1 MINWFITHIKRRI
14 LELKKMKLEFFGVQ
28 TPIINSSDKD
38 ITNILLEAIKTSKI
52 ELQDKDI
59 IIIAS
64 KVISIIEGCQLPLNS
79 ITHVQREAEVAA
91 KIAGL
96 DPRFVEVVFQE
107 ADEIFG
113 AVPGAILAL
122 RNNIIQANAGVDQSN
137 AGGDEF
143 LIVLPRD
150 PFRSAE
156 KIRKTLYAKIGQ
168 NFGII
173 LADSKTHPLRQ
184 GTSGFALAVSGFI
197 PLIDDRGTEDLYGR
211 HMKITTRAIADNLVS
226 GAEILM
232 GETNQRVPVVV
243 VRGCNVITFQEEEDI
258 EKNNDLMKISPQ
270 NCIYMGPLWYSERKD

>member
-1 MINWFITHIKRRI
+1 
-14 LELKKMKLEFFGVQ
+14 MKIEFFGVQ
-28 TPIINSSDKD
+28 TPLINAADNDIVNIIIDAMNSNK
-38 ITNILLEAIKTSKI
+38 IK
-52 ELQDKDI
+52 LQDKDI

-64 KVISIIEGCQLPLNS
+64 KVISITEGCQIPLSS

-96 DPRFVEVVFQE
+96 DPRFVEVVFRE
-107 ADEIFG
+107 ADEVLG

-137 AGGDEF
+137 AGGNEF
-143 LIVLPRD
+143 LIVLPRE

-156 KIRKTLYAKIGQ
+156 KIRKTLYAKTGK
-168 NFGII
+168 NLGII
-173 LADSKTHPLRQ
+173 IADSKTHPLRR

-197 PLIDDRGTEDLYGR
+197 PLIDDRGTEDLYSR
-211 HMKITTRAIADNLVS
+211 PMNITTRAIADNLVS

-232 GETNQRVPVVV
+232 GETNQRVPVVI
-243 VRGCNVITFQEEEDI
+243 VRGCNEITFQEEEDI

-270 NCIYMGPLWYSERKD
+270 NCIYMGPLWYSEMKQ